1 MLDHM
6 IFNKLKWFNIG
17 DNANEITA
25 NGKTWTAH
33 PTSIVI
39 ADETP
44 LASFDGPAGL
54 ASGDNW
60 YSLGQQTVK
69 CLAKTGNSYAIC
81 GPIKVYRGNNVDD
94 QYTYAFE
101 LAIVD
106 KTHAPLPSG
115 QSVISENWG
124 VKVFYLLSHQ
134 WLSMLSLH
142 LRKERKHARS
152 HAF

>member
-44 LASFDGPAGL
+44 LESFDGPANI

-106 KTHAPLPSG
+106 KMHVPKLG
-115 QSVISENWG
+115 NQSVISENWG
-124 VKVFYLLSHQ
+124 GKSLLFAVT
-134 WLSMLSLH
+134 SMV
-142 LRKERKHARS
+142 EY
-152 HAF
+152 AFTSFKKGAETC

>member
-25 NGKTWTAH
+25 NGKKWTAH

-39 ADETP
+39 ADGTP
-44 LASFDGPAGL
+44 LESFDGPAGL

-69 CLAKTGNSYAIC
+69 CLAKTGNSYAIY
-81 GPIKVYRGNNVDD
+81 GPIKVYRGNNMDD

-106 KTHAPLPSG
+106 KTHVPLPSG

-124 VKVFYLLSHQ
+124 GKNLLFAVI
-134 WLSMLSLH
+134 SMV
-142 LRKERKHARS
+142 EY
-152 HAF
+152 AFTSFKKGAETC

>member
-17 DNANEITA
+17 DNVNEITA
-25 NGKTWTAH
+25 NGKKWTAH

-39 ADETP
+39 ADGTP
-44 LASFDGPAGL
+44 LASFDGPASL
-54 ASGDNW
+54 ASGDHW

-106 KTHAPLPSG
+106 KMNVPEPG
-115 QSVISENWG
+115 NQSVISENWG
-124 VKVFYLLSHQ
+124 GKSLLFAVISMVKY
-134 WLSMLSLH
+134 
-142 LRKERKHARS
+142 
-152 HAF
+152 AFTSFKKGAETC

>member
-6 IFNKLKWFNIG
+6 IFNILKWFNIK

-39 ADETP
+39 ADGTP
-44 LASFDGPAGL
+44 LESFDGPASI

-101 LAIVD
+101 LAIVY
-106 KTHAPLPSG
+106 KMNIWRSG
-115 QSVISENWG
+115 NQSVISENWG
-124 VKVFYLLSHQ
+124 GKNLIFAVISMVKY
-134 WLSMLSLH
+134 
-142 LRKERKHARS
+142 
-152 HAF
+152 AFTSFKKGAETC

>member
-25 NGKTWTAH
+25 NGKKWTSH

-39 ADETP
+39 ADGTP
-44 LASFDGPAGL
+44 LAGFDGPASL

-106 KTHAPLPSG
+106 KMNVPEPG
-115 QSVISENWG
+115 NQSVISENWG
-124 VKVFYLLSHQ
+124 VDASYLLSYQ
-134 WLSMLSLH
+134 WLSMLSLR

>member
-25 NGKTWTAH
+25 NGKKWTAH

-39 ADETP
+39 ADGTP
-44 LASFDGPAGL
+44 LESFDGPAGL

-81 GPIKVYRGNNVDD
+81 GPIKVYRGNYVDD

-106 KTHAPLPSG
+106 KMNVPEPG
-115 QSVISENWG
+115 KRSVISENWG
-124 VKVFYLLSHQ
+124 GGKAPLSHLCQ
-134 WLSMLSLH
+134 WFKSLC
-142 LRKERKHARS
+142 RMEAII
-152 HAF
+152 